1 MLVKLNKYTFLILA
15 IGILVVAAI
24 LENGLLRR
32 NPETKLIDDF
42 QTQLLINETALQN
55 KLQEIKKNAC

>member
-42 QTQLLINETALQN
+42 
-55 KLQEIKKNAC
+55 KLSCW